1 MEDIT
6 EPVESIELNE
16 DDKKKAK
23 KLTKKEKGT
32 DKRIKANYVITPARQ
47 KAIEAMKAGRARV
60 LKEKEDIKNKK
71 EEIKIAKKIK
81 EKTEKEKV
89 NKEYTQ
95 LVEPEPEPEP
105 EPEIKYIKKKSK
117 PKPKKKIVYVE
128 SESDDSSEEEVR
140 YVKKKSKKKYVSS
153 NRNYEELDNEFDNMY
168 NNLKNNIQKNKT
180 KPKLE
185 PEPEPNIPN
194 IPDKISKYELCSKLG
209 FL

>member
-1 MEDIT
+1 MEDT
-6 EPVESIELNE
+6 PAPVESIELNE

-23 KLTKKEKGT
+23 KLTKKDKGI
-32 DKRIKANYVITPARQ
+32 DKRTKENYVITPARQ
-47 KAIEAMKAGRARV
+47 KAIEAMRAGRARV

-105 EPEIKYIKKKSK
+105 QIKYIKKSKSK

-140 YVKKKSKKKYVSS
+140 YVKKRSKKKYVSS

-185 PEPEPNIPN
+185 PEPEPNIPD